1 MNLRLL
7 LLLLLPISL
16 FSCKKGGD
24 DAHDAEMRK
33 LNAWLQVHN
42 ITVAPTASGMYYIPV
57 DEGSGANPSAN
68 DYFIYNY
75 SVETLSGDIVGTNDA
90 VVANTWGYE
99 KDANGRILHFSPAIR
114 STLQGVTN
122 LLTPGMYEAFLK
134 MKKGGRARLIL
145 PSNLAFG
152 GSGYNGV
159 IGANTTVIINLEL
172 VDFYPEISVYE
183 KALVDKCKT
192 DSSLTSTIEGKD
204 EIYYKTIVEKS
215 DKQLKDS
222 AKSVYVK
229 YVGRFLDG
237 YIFDTN
243 IDTVATKAG
252 FTPASTDSLLVEFGK
267 FSGVAAF
274 EEVIKTAWKEEK
286 VMFVTT
292 SEFAY
297 GMQLKG
303 TIPPFTPLFFEV
315 TVGKVF
321 VKK

>member
-24 DAHDAEMRK
+24 DEHDAEMRK
-33 LNAWLQVHN
+33 LNAWILVNN
-42 ITVAPTASGMYYIPV
+42 ITIAPTASGMYFIPV
-57 DEGSGANPSAN
+57 EEGSGANPSAK

-75 SVETLSGDIVGTNDA
+75 SVETLSGDVVGTNDA
-90 VVANTWGYE
+90 VVANAWGYE
-99 KDANGRILHFSPAIR
+99 KDANGRILHFAPAIR
-114 STLQGVTN
+114 NTLQGVTN
-122 LLTPGMYEAFLK
+122 LLTPGMYEALLK

-159 IGANTTVIINLEL
+159 IGAYTSVIINLEL
-172 VDFYPEISVYE
+172 VDFYPDISVYE

-192 DSSLTSTIEGKD
+192 DSSLASTIEGKD
-204 EIYYKTIVEKS
+204 GIYYKTIIEKS

-222 AKSVYVK
+222 AQSVYVR

-243 IDTVATKAG
+243 IDTVAANAG
-252 FTPASTDSLLVEFGK
+252 FTPTSSDSLLVEFGK
-267 FSGVAAF
+267 GGVIPAF
-274 EEVIKTAWKEEK
+274 EEVVKTAWTEEK
-286 VMFVTT
+286 IMFVTT

-297 GMQLKG
+297 GAQGKAPV
-303 TIPPFTPLFFEV
+303 PPFTPLVFEV